1 MLSVRFIRLK
11 KGFDLIF
18 EDGVNLLLCFKH
30 LKTYCKVAFQ
40 RQLNIKFSLQYSYL
54 IVIGCV
60 VLLIS
65 SRITMLLC
73 LAFTGIF
80 RPLSEDALLVN
91 VRETFIHELL
101 QFKKIW
107 VVIFYSAN
115 IFLNW
120 YCTFLLNKSNSKF
133 KSIVL

>member
-30 LKTYCKVAFQ
+30 LKTCYKVAFQ
-40 RQLNIKFSLQYSYL
+40 RQLNTKFSLQYSCL

-60 VLLIS
+60 ALLIS

-73 LAFTGIF
+73 LAFIGIF
-80 RPLSEDALLVN
+80 RPLSKDAVFVN
-91 VRETFIHELL
+91 VEKHLYKHELL

-107 VVIFYSAN
+107 IVIFYSAK

-120 YCTFLLNKSNSKF
+120 YCTFLF
-133 KSIVL
+133 KKV